1 MAVVAN
7 ALFEANSAA
16 AAQTPSVKANGESH
30 IQSRVITDVPTST
43 AKARKPRQSSP
54 PASAESYPESD
65 LTLEDRCI
73 DDFRPLRVA
82 VIGAGLSGILSG
94 ILLPAKV
101 PNVQLTIFEKN
112 KDVVCHPAIFLL
124 AWLLTLRYSLQ
135 GGTWLEN
142 IYPGVRCDIPSHVY
156 QTTFSPNL
164 EWSEQ
169 FAEGAEIPEYWKSL
183 TRKYEVGQF
192 LRMGTYVETAQ
203 WDDAKSTW
211 ALTLLDVDSKH
222 TRVETFDFVI
232 TAIGR
237 FNQWK
242 LPEYPGINEYE
253 GHLRHSSNWDPAFD
267 PTGKTVA
274 VIGNGAS
281 GIQLVPELQKTAK
294 HVDHYAR
301 NKTWIAA
308 GWGGR
313 ERQAGPE
320 YIPSERIESFNNPD
334 TYLAF
339 RKDAED
345 RYWRGANAMKA
356 GSKENASYRERFTEI
371 MHRRLE
377 KKPGLA
383 EKMIPDFE
391 PHCRRLTPGPGYLEA
406 LTEDNVE
413 YIQTPI
419 SRFTATGIETADGKH
434 RKVDAI
440 FSATGHNVDF
450 APPFSIRA
458 RGVDLKTAWKHNGEI
473 GFPKTYLGMASAGFP
488 NLLFVGTVHT
498 NGIAGTFVHSIECQI
513 TYYAKVLR
521 KVSSEG
527 IKTITPSARAVEDFI
542 SYADAY
548 FPTTVMTGNCSSWAN
563 GGRPGARIHG
573 AWPGSASHLAF
584 IRRNP
589 RWEDFEYEYT
599 SGSGNRFAFF
609 GNGRTDREGD
619 LAFDITSYI
628 KKNPAEMDLRDLHE
642 SWHSWP

>member
-1 MAVVAN
+1 MTVASN
-7 ALFEANSAA
+7 AQPEGNSAPVA
-16 AAQTPSVKANGESH
+16 HIPSAGNNGETVASKLGELRLQANEIADIGPSPSVNGDA
-30 IQSRVITDVPTST
+30 VNGTDAPTSHAT
-43 AKARKPRQSSP
+43 KEQKLMQPIGFDTVAP
-54 PASAESYPESD
+54 YPVSE
-65 LTLEDRCI
+65 LKLEDRLI

-94 ILLPAKV
+94 ILFPEKV

-112 KDVVCHPAIFLL
+112 KEV
-124 AWLLTLRYSLQ
+124 

-142 IYPGVRCDIPSHVY
+142 TYPGVRCDIPSHVY

-164 EWSEQ
+164 QWSEQ
-169 FAEGAEIPEYWKSL
+169 FAEGAEILEYWKNLSKKYDV
-183 TRKYEVGQF
+183 TRF
-192 LRMGTYVETAQ
+192 LRMSTYVETAQ
-203 WDDAKSTW
+203 WDDAQSTW
-211 ALTLLDVDSKH
+211 ALTLQDVDSKH
-222 TRVETFDFVI
+222 TSVENYDFMI

-237 FNQWK
+237 FNEWK
-242 LPEYPGINEYE
+242 LPQYPGIKDCK
-253 GHLRHSSNWDPAFD
+253 GHLRHSSNWDPTYN

-281 GIQLVPELQKTAK
+281 GIQLVPELQKVVK
-294 HVDHYAR
+294 HMDHYAR

-313 ERQAGPE
+313 ERQVGPE
-320 YIPSERIESFNNPD
+320 YISEEQIKSWSNPD

-356 GSKENASYRERFTEI
+356 GSQENASYREKFIDI

-383 EKMIPDFE
+383 EKLIPDFS

-406 LTEDNVE
+406 LTEDNLE

-419 SRFTATGIETADGKH
+419 SRFTATGIETADGTH
-434 RKVDAI
+434 READAI
-440 FSATGHNVDF
+440 FCATGHNIDF

-458 RGVDLKTAWKHNGEI
+458 RGVDLKTAWKHDGEI

-488 NLLFVGTVHT
+488 NLFFIGTVHT
-498 NGIAGTFVHSIECQI
+498 NGIAGTFVHSIESQI

-527 IKTITPSARAVEDFI
+527 IKTITPSARAVDDFI

-584 IRRNP
+584 IV
-589 RWEDFEYEYT
+589 YT
-599 SGSGNRFAFF
+599 SDSGNRFAFF
-609 GNGRTDREGD
+609 GNGRTIREAD
-619 LAFDITSYI
+619 PNFDITSYLKRI
-628 KKNPAEMDLRDLHE
+628 PAEIDLRDIHE

>member
-1 MAVVAN
+1 MAFIPDAQP
-7 ALFEANSAA
+7 EDNSPKPG
-16 AAQTPSVKANGESH
+16 TSVNGESLPPKLEELR
-30 IQSRVITDVPTST
+30 IQPAVANGTVTNGADALGSHSTEDQKKQPSRLETV
-43 AKARKPRQSSP
+43 A
-54 PASAESYPESD
+54 SYPVSD

-94 ILLPAKV
+94 ILLPLKV
-101 PNVQLTIFEKN
+101 PNIQLTIFEKS
-112 KDVVCHPAIFLL
+112 KEV
-124 AWLLTLRYSLQ
+124 
-135 GGTWLEN
+135 GGTWLDN

-164 EWSEQ
+164 QWSEQ
-169 FAEGAEIPEYWKSL
+169 FAEGAEILEYWKNL
-183 TRKYEVGQF
+183 AKKYDIARF

-203 WDDAKSTW
+203 WDDAQSTW
-211 ALTLLDVDSKH
+211 ALTLQDVDSKH
-222 TRVETFDFVI
+222 TSVENFDFVI

-237 FNQWK
+237 FNEWK
-242 LPEYPGINEYE
+242 LPDYPGIKDYR
-253 GHLRHSSNWDPAFD
+253 GHLRHSSNWDPTYN

-274 VIGNGAS
+274 IIGNGAS
-281 GIQLVPELQKTAK
+281 GIQLVPELQKVAK
-294 HVDHYAR
+294 HIDHYAR

-313 ERQAGPE
+313 ERQFGPE
-320 YIPSERIESFNNPD
+320 YIPEEQIKSFDNPD
-334 TYLAF
+334 TYLQF

-356 GSKENASYRERFTEI
+356 GTKENADYRQRFIDI

-383 EKMIPDFE
+383 EKMIPDFS

-406 LTEDNVE
+406 LTEDNLE

-419 SRFTATGIETADGKH
+419 SRFTATGIETVDGVH
-434 RKVDAI
+434 REVDAI
-440 FSATGHNVDF
+440 FCATGHNIDF

-458 RGVDLKTAWKHNGEI
+458 RGVDLKTAWKPEGEI
-473 GFPKTYLGMASAGFP
+473 GYPKTYLGMASAGFP
-488 NLLFVGTVHT
+488 NLLFIGTVHT
-498 NGIAGTFVHSIECQI
+498 NGIAGTFIHSIENQI

-527 IKTITPSARAVEDFI
+527 IKTITPSAKAVDDFI

-573 AWPGSASHLAF
+573 AWPGSASHLSF

-589 RWEDFEYEYT
+589 RWEDFEYEYV
-599 SGSGNRFAFF
+599 SDSGNRFAFF
-609 GNGRTDREGD
+609 GNGRTLREAD
-619 LAFDITSYI
+619 PNFDITSYL
-628 KKNPAEMDLRDLHE
+628 KRDPAGIDLREIHE

>member
-1 MAVVAN
+1 MAIISDSQPEGIPLTPGTSVSSENPPSKLEELGVQPDAVSGTVTNGADTPGSHSTEDRKLSRLETVA
-7 ALFEANSAA
+7 
-16 AAQTPSVKANGESH
+16 
-30 IQSRVITDVPTST
+30 
-43 AKARKPRQSSP
+43 
-54 PASAESYPESD
+54 SYPVSD

-94 ILLPAKV
+94 ILLPLKV
-101 PNVQLTIFEKN
+101 PNIQLTIFEKS
-112 KDVVCHPAIFLL
+112 KEV
-124 AWLLTLRYSLQ
+124 
-135 GGTWLEN
+135 
-142 IYPGVRCDIPSHVY
+142 
-156 QTTFSPNL
+156 TTFSPNL
-164 EWSEQ
+164 QWSEQ
-169 FAEGAEIPEYWKSL
+169 FAEGAEILEYWKNIAK
-183 TRKYEVGQF
+183 KYDIARF

-203 WDDAKSTW
+203 WDDARSTW
-211 ALTLLDVDSKH
+211 ALTLQDVDSKH
-222 TRVETFDFVI
+222 TSVESFDFVI

-237 FNQWK
+237 FNEWK
-242 LPEYPGINEYE
+242 LPDYPGIKDYK
-253 GHLRHSSNWDPAFD
+253 GHLRHSSNWDPTYD

-281 GIQLVPELQKTAK
+281 GIQLVPELQKVAK
-294 HVDHYAR
+294 HIDHYAR

-313 ERQAGPE
+313 ERQFGPE
-320 YIPSERIESFNNPD
+320 YIPEEQIKSFDDPD
-334 TYLAF
+334 TYLQF

-356 GSKENASYRERFTEI
+356 GTKENADYRQRFIDI

-383 EKMIPDFE
+383 EKMIPDFS

-406 LTEDNVE
+406 LTEENLE

-419 SRFTATGIETADGKH
+419 SRFTATGIETVDGVH
-434 RKVDAI
+434 REVDAI
-440 FSATGHNVDF
+440 FCATGHNIDF

-458 RGVDLKTAWKHNGEI
+458 RGVDLKTAWKPEGDI
-473 GFPKTYLGMASAGFP
+473 GYPKTYLGMASAGFP
-488 NLLFVGTVHT
+488 NLLFIGTVHT
-498 NGIAGTFVHSIECQI
+498 NGIAGTFIHSIENQI

-527 IKTITPSARAVEDFI
+527 IKTITPSAKAVDDFI

-573 AWPGSASHLAF
+573 AWPGSASHLSF

-589 RWEDFEYEYT
+589 RWEDFEYEYV

-609 GNGRTDREGD
+609 GNGRTLREAD
-619 LAFDITSYI
+619 PDFNITSYL
-628 KKNPAEMDLRDLHE
+628 KRDPAGIDLRDIHE